1 MLSRV
6 AYNIFWMSRYIE
18 RTNGMLRLLR
28 TNYISSQDE
37 VNNFSWR
44 SVLRLY
50 SDVSPAQ
57 TEMIEMQSSRVLDHL
72 VLDFNNTSSVCNNI
86 YKARENARAVQDHIS
101 KEVWQCLNDY
111 HHLVRDSVIHNQIKY
126 GDPVTAFDNLIRH
139 GMLYYGTVD
148 TTMAR
153 GEGFNYLHV
162 GRFLERAILSIDML
176 NARLTELGYN
186 LQQPI
191 EAPALR
197 YLLYSLSGY
206 ELYLK
211 TYRGKMATSSV
222 VEQILYNPNF
232 SHSVLYCLQ
241 QLTRFFERLQGESLP
256 ENYREVEF
264 QIGKS
269 RNNIRYSNM
278 QEADS
283 VTLKS
288 FLEKTRNEIFTIDT
302 AFNKYYFG
310 NG

>member
-1 MLSRV
+1 
-6 AYNIFWMSRYIE
+6 MSRYIE

-50 SDVSPAQ
+50 SDVSPVQ

-222 VEQILYNPNF
+222 VEQILYNPYF

-283 VTLKS
+283 ITLKS

>member
-283 VTLKS
+283 ITLKS

>member
-50 SDVSPAQ
+50 SDVSPLQ

-283 VTLKS
+283 ITLKS
-288 FLEKTRNEIFTIDT
+288 FLERTRNEIFTIDT

>member
-50 SDVSPAQ
+50 SDVSPVQ

-111 HHLVRDSVIHNQIKY
+111 HHLVRDSLIHNQIKY

-222 VEQILYNPNF
+222 VEQILYNPYF

-283 VTLKS
+283 ITLKS